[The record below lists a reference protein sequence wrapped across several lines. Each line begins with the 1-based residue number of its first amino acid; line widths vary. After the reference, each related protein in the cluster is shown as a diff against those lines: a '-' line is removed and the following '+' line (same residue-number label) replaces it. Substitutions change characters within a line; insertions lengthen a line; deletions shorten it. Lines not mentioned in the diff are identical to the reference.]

1 MAKGRINEGAPARWL
16 GRILLMGLA
25 LMAPAL
31 SAPTLAAAPK
41 PATGAAV
48 PAPPVPALWEAQ
60 IGKSRAYLFGTVH
73 SLPRGVDWF
82 KPHVAQALDGSQLL
96 VLETEI
102 PDGAAGI
109 SPALMKLS
117 RLPAARPV
125 QERVPESWRPTLAKA
140 TNRLKLGPM
149 EWNDTWFI
157 ALMLTNLQAGEDG
170 LDPRIGV
177 EAVLS
182 ERARIH
188 NIPIKGLETVEEQ
201 LTNFDSL
208 PEADQQML
216 LISTLADLDNSRA
229 NTSLL
234 VGDWM
239 LGNTDGLA
247 GRING
252 AFERSPMLRQLL
264 VEDRNIRWAQWL
276 TDQMKAQSGNAEARP
291 IFLAVGAG
299 HLAGRGSLIDELE
312 KRGVKVK
319 RVEEKPVSPPARKRK
334 RR

>member
-1 MAKGRINEGAPARWL
+1 MAKGRINEGSPARWL
-16 GRILLMGLA
+16 GRIWLMGLA
-25 LMAPAL
+25 LMALASTAPAL
-31 SAPTLAAAPK
+31 MVPVQAAPPSVAAA
-41 PATGAAV
+41 
-48 PAPPVPALWEAQ
+48 PVPALWEAQ

-82 KPHVAQALDGSQLL
+82 KPHVVQALDGSQLL

-102 PDGAAGI
+102 PDGPVGI
-109 SPALMKLS
+109 SPTLMKLS

-125 QERVPESWRPTLAKA
+125 QERVPERWRPTLMKA

-157 ALMLTNLQAGEDG
+157 ALMLINLQAGEDG
-170 LDPRIGV
+170 LDPRIGA

-182 ERARIH
+182 ERARIR
-188 NIPIKGLETVEEQ
+188 NIPIKALETVEEQ

-216 LISTLADLDNSRA
+216 LISTLADLDNSKA

-247 GRING
+247 ARING

-276 TDQMKAQSGNAEARP
+276 TEKMKAQSGDAEAGP

-299 HLAGRGSLIDELE
+299 HLAGRGSLIDEL
-312 KRGVKVK
+312 K
-319 RVEEKPVSPPARKRK
+319 SAA
-334 RR
+334 

>member
-1 MAKGRINEGAPARWL
+1 MAKGRITRQPPIRL
-16 GRILLMGLA
+16 FGRLLLMLLA

-31 SAPTLAAAPK
+31 AHAAAPQEPPK
-41 PATGAAV
+41 PA
-48 PAPPVPALWEAQ
+48 VPALWEVQ
-60 IGKSRAYLFGTVH
+60 LGKSRAYLFGTVH

-82 KPHVAQALDGSQLL
+82 KPHVVRALDESQLL

-102 PDGAAGI
+102 PEGPAGI
-109 SPALMKLS
+109 SPVLMKLS

-125 QERVPESWRPTLAKA
+125 PDRVPESWRPALAKA
-140 TNRLKLGPM
+140 VNRLQMGPM

-157 ALMLTNLQAGEDG
+157 ALMLTNFQAAQDG

-188 NIPIKGLETVEEQ
+188 NIPIKPLETVEEQ

-216 LISTLADLDNSRA
+216 LMSTLSELDNSKA

-234 VGDWM
+234 IGDWM

-247 GRING
+247 TRINS
-252 AFERSPMLRQLL
+252 AFERSPMLRRLL
-264 VEDRNIRWAQWL
+264 VEDRNIRWAHWL
-276 TDQMKAQSGNAEARP
+276 TEKMKADASNPEARP
-291 IFLAVGAG
+291 VFLAVGAG
-299 HLAGRGSLIDELE
+299 HLAGRGSLIEELE
-312 KRGVKVK
+312 KRGMKVT
-319 RVEEKPVSPPARKRK
+319 RVTNEPQPAPPKKRK